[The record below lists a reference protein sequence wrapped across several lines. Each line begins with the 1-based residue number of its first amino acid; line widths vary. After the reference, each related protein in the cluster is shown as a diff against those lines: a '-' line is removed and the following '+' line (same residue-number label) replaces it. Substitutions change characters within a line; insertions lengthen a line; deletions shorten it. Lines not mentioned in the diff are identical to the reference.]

1 MSEAQGLGIDDLV
14 SVVKRRAWIVVL
26 AFLLLTPVAVGVAYI
41 LPPVYSASARIL
53 IESQQI
59 PDELARSTVTA
70 SAAERL
76 ELIKQRLLTR
86 QNLITIIEKLSLYS
100 DFEEMSLAAKID
112 RLRKATSFESTSFD
126 ASPYRRGPPGV
137 SAFTITVEA
146 HQPVLTSQAANEF
159 VTMVLDLNIRQRSER
174 ASETVAFFSQE
185 VQRLSASI
193 IATERDIVAFK
204 NENADSLP
212 ESLSFRRDELSS
224 IDEQIY
230 ALDQR
235 RIELDEQRR
244 EMELE
249 LEQGPEAP
257 PVSQLSPAEQQIVAL
272 RNTLAQQRSMLS
284 DAHPQIRA
292 LEARIEALENERM
305 QVSATTGEVVD
316 PGAAQTRRLKRQ
328 LELIENQIN
337 LLDERKKEAE
347 ASSARLRTSI
357 ERTPQSEIA
366 LSSLQRRMS
375 ALQDQQ
381 ERATAKLAEA
391 ATGEKL
397 EVNRQAERFIV
408 IEQAQVPTS
417 PIAPKRI
424 LIAAA
429 GAAASIAVGLG
440 LVVLLEL
447 LNSSIRSSSD
457 LQRRVNLR
465 PIVVV
470 PYIKTRR
477 EVLNRRLWLI
487 VIAVLLFV
495 GVPALLF
502 LINQY
507 YLPLE
512 ILAEKVFEKTGLDQL
527 IQMIERRF

>member
-1 MSEAQGLGIDDLV
+1 MSEAQGIGIADLV
-14 SVVKRRAWIVVL
+14 SVAKRRLWIVVL
-26 AFLLLTPVAVGVAYI
+26 ASLLLTPIAVGVAYI

-59 PDELARSTVTA
+59 SDELARSTVTA

-86 QNLITIIEKLSLYS
+86 QNLIAIIEKLSLYS
-100 DFEEMSLAAKID
+100 DFDEMTLADKIE
-112 RLRKATSFESTSFD
+112 RLREATSFESTSFD
-126 ASPYRRGPPGV
+126 ASSYRRGPPVV

-174 ASETVAFFSQE
+174 ASETVAFFSQQVE
-185 VQRLSASI
+185 RLSASI
-193 IATERDIVAFK
+193 LATERDIVAFK
-204 NENADSLP
+204 NENSDNLP
-212 ESLSFRRDELSS
+212 ESLSFRRDELSAL
-224 IDEQIY
+224 DEKAY
-230 ALDQR
+230 TLDQR

-244 EMELE
+244 ELQLE
-249 LEQGPEAP
+249 LEQGPAAP
-257 PVSQLSPAEQQIVAL
+257 PISQLSQAEQQIVAL
-272 RNTLAQQRSMLS
+272 RNTLSQQRSLLS

-292 LEARIEALENERM
+292 LEARIEALEKERM
-305 QVSATTGEVVD
+305 QASAATGEVAD
-316 PGAAQTRRLKRQ
+316 PAEAQTRRLKRR
-328 LELIENQIN
+328 LELVENQIS

-347 ASSARLRTSI
+347 ASSAKLRESI
-357 ERTPQSEIA
+357 DKTPQAEIA

-381 ERATAKLAEA
+381 ERATSKLAEA
-391 ATGEKL
+391 STGERL
-397 EVNRQAERFIV
+397 EVNRQAERFVV
-408 IEQAQVPTS
+408 IEQAQIPST
-417 PIAPKRI
+417 PKAPNRI
-424 LIAAA
+424 LIAGA

-447 LNSSIRSSSD
+447 LNNSIRSASD

-477 EVLNRRLWLI
+477 EVLNRRLWMI
-487 VIAVLLFV
+487 VVAALLFV
-495 GVPALLF
+495 GVPGLLL
-502 LINQY
+502 LIDQY

-512 ILAEKVFEKTGLDQL
+512 ILAERVFEKTGLDQV